1 MIGLWLVNT
10 EPRIAPRRELL
21 QRHKMRGASANRV
34 NATSFSAR
42 SGNLRVQ
49 QTRQIARMGQVA
61 HSLSPVDPSPSTC
74 VSKHRRPSNAISARC
89 RPVHY
94 FLLPGQRDTTY
105 GGASNNS
112 SSHFFSHA
120 VNSGIGAKSTQIL
133 FLTKIAPPC
142 RFSGT

>member
-1 MIGLWLVNT
+1 MTACVGSNSSVNK
-10 EPRIAPRRELL
+10 
-21 QRHKMRGASANRV
+21 QNG
-34 NATSFSAR
+34 
-42 SGNLRVQ
+42 
-49 QTRQIARMGQVA
+49 
-61 HSLSPVDPSPSTC
+61 PSTC

-89 RPVHY
+89 RPAHY

-120 VNSGIGAKSTQIL
+120 VNSGIGAQSTQIL

-142 RFSGT
+142 RSSGTSSYRMKLPTVGIVYSMSPAVDHTPITNG